1 MIGLEIHQDDAQW
14 FEEVFM
20 LEVCQWHSRRF
31 GMDGSLLSLI
41 TAPISN
47 GSAQFF
53 SAVVYRI
60 PSRGM
65 CMYSLGRMEWLALEL
80 VTEARQ
86 TLLTRKSLASDQL
99 WEVIERKLQCCRF
112 DTELSI
118 AFASHNNRK
127 ESDSFDISGACT
139 GERAD
144 VLLLAKRSGAE
155 VASILGW
162 ACHASSFAVGTASM
176 CPGQSYPE
184 HRILWRQCIP
194 LHDLMRVAACSLAE
208 RLDLARPVSVQG
220 DLDEAVWNSDVFSQD
235 SGPLEVVGGTEV
247 RDNDSDIVCGTEN

>member
-1 MIGLEIHQDDAQW
+1 
-14 FEEVFM
+14 
-20 LEVCQWHSRRF
+20 
-31 GMDGSLLSLI
+31 
-41 TAPISN
+41 
-47 GSAQFF
+47 
-53 SAVVYRI
+53 
-60 PSRGM
+60 
-65 CMYSLGRMEWLALEL
+65 MYSLGRMEWLALEL

-127 ESDSFDISGACT
+127 ESDSFDISAACT

-144 VLLLAKRSGAE
+144 VLLLAKRSDEE
-155 VASILGW
+155 VASVLGW
-162 ACHASSFAVGTASM
+162 AFHATTFPVGTASM

-220 DLDEAVWNSDVFSQD
+220 VLDEEVWHSGALSQD
-235 SGPLEVVGGTEV
+235 SGPLDVVGGTED
-247 RDNDSDIVCGTEN
+247 RDNDSDIVSGPEH